1 MSENTQNK
9 DIRTLAYVLRRTNYG
24 EADRI
29 LNIIT
34 PLGKKSVI
42 AKGVR
47 KPKSKLVGGVEMF
60 TLSEVNIHE
69 GRGDIGVLTGAR
81 MIVYYGEIVKDLKKM
96 ELAAEMLKKINRV
109 VEVECEGYFKIL
121 DEALKFLNTSMSLG
135 IIEAWFLMNLNKEIG
150 EELNLYRDIK
160 GEKLSAEKRYEWEVT
175 EKAFVENTQG
185 TYSVDEIKMLRL
197 MMTNKLEVVL
207 RIKVSDDT
215 INRVLGLIR
224 MTDVS

>member
-1 MSENTQNK
+1 MSENIQNK

-47 KPKSKLVGGVEMF
+47 KPKSKLAGGVEMF

-69 GRGDIGVLTGAR
+69 GRGDIGVLIGAR
-81 MIVYYGEIVKDLKKM
+81 MTVHYGEIVKDLKKM

-160 GEKLSAEKRYEWEVT
+160 GEKLSAEKRYEWEAT

-207 RIKVSDDT
+207 RVKVSDDT
-215 INRVLGLIR
+215 INKVLWLIR
-224 MTDVS
+224 VTDVS